1 MSEAVEAARQR
12 ALLNAVLYP
21 PGARPASAAHGAAPP
36 DADLRLAEPGA
47 ARTVRG
53 LAVYRANGHALA
65 ERALAAAC
73 PTLAAMVGTADFAPL
88 ARAHWHA
95 HPPERGDIAEWGPAL
110 PGWLA
115 EQASLAE
122 WPWLPDMARLELA
135 LQHCEHAADA
145 AFDAASFALL
155 ADHAPERLQLLLMPG
170 TALVASAHP
179 IVTMLAA
186 HRDPEVTDA
195 DDDAGNTPRPGRYAA
210 VRAAWA
216 AGRVETALVWRRAWR
231 AEVCAVDARTAGWMA
246 ELLAGT
252 DLATALSRHADPVA
266 AADGEP
272 VLDFGLW
279 LQQALSRGWLKGVQL
294 QGD

>member
-1 MSEAVEAARQR
+1 MSEAVEAARQQ

-21 PGARPASAAHGAAPP
+21 PGARLASAAHGAAPP
-36 DADLRLAEPGA
+36 DAALRLAEPGA
-47 ARTVRG
+47 ARTARG

-65 ERALAAAC
+65 ERALTAAC
-73 PTLAAMVGTADFAPL
+73 PTLTAMVGTADFAPL

-95 HPPERGDIAEWGPAL
+95 HPPERGDIAEWGAAL

-145 AFDAASFALL
+145 AFDAASLALL
-155 ADHAPERLQLLLMPG
+155 GDHAPERLQLLLMPG

-179 IVTMLAA
+179 IVTMLSA
-186 HRDPEVTDA
+186 HREPESTDA
-195 DDDAGNTPRPGRYAA
+195 GDTPRPDRYAA

-216 AGRVETALVWRRAWR
+216 AGRGETALVWRRAWR

-252 DLATALSRHADPVA
+252 DLATALGRHADPMA
-266 AADGEP
+266 AADGEAGF
-272 VLDFGLW
+272 DFGLW
-279 LQQALSRGWLKGVQL
+279 LQQALSRGWLKGVRL
-294 QGD
+294 RGD